1 MAKSSARP
9 ADEIEET
16 VNRYA
21 DTLYR
26 ICLMQLKNPADA
38 EDAVQTVFLKLLQK
52 RPAFESEAH
61 EKAWLIRVAVNACR
75 DAQRQRLRHPETALD
90 ETLPAETEPTG
101 SPVLEALQKVPEPF
115 RIVLTL
121 HYIEGYSV
129 AEIAPII
136 GKTKSAVKMRLQK
149 GRKLLEEIYRRENM
163 E

>member
-1 MAKSSARP
+1 MQAPSARP
-9 ADEIEET
+9 ADEVET
-16 VNRYA
+16 IVNEYA

-26 ICLMQLKNPADA
+26 ICITQLKNTADA

-61 EKAWLIRVAVNACR
+61 EKAWLIRVTVNVCR
-75 DAQRQRLRHPETALD
+75 DLQRQRKRHPAQALED
-90 ETLPAETEPTG
+90 TDLPAEIQTDSG
-101 SPVLEALQKVPEPF
+101 VLEALTRVPEKY

-121 HYIEGYSV
+121 HYIEGFPV

-136 GKTKSAVKMRLQK
+136 GKTASAVKMRLQK
-149 GRKLLEEIYRRENM
+149 GRKLLEEIYRKEFS

>member
-16 VNRYA
+16 VHRYA

-26 ICLMQLKNPADA
+26 ICLTQLKNTADA

-52 RPAFESEAH
+52 APSFESDAH

-75 DAQRQRLRHPETALD
+75 DTQRSRTRHPEEPLEDTD
-90 ETLPAETEPTG
+90 VPAQLRTESG
-101 SPVLEALQKVPEPF
+101 VREALGKVPEKY

-121 HYIEGYSV
+121 HYIEGYTA
-129 AEIAPII
+129 AEIAPMI
-136 GKTKSAVKMRLQK
+136 GKTQSAVKMRLQK
-149 GRKLLEEIYRRENM
+149 GRQLLEEIYRKEFS